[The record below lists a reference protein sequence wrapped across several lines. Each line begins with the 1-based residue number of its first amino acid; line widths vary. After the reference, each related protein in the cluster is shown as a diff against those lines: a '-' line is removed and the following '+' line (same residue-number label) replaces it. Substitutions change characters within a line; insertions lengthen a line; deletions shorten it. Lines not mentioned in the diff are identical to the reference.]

1 MNKVI
6 VLIDFD
12 NHFDNIQSKYSPE
25 MFEYSFKKLVNVCQE
40 EFSDFE
46 FIEFR
51 LYGGWYRK
59 DVLTKQASII
69 QQLLRNVNVFPKVLK
84 DKVIKG
90 SISIA
95 STLFEIPEIIWNHSY
110 KDTDGVNRIRINHES
125 VDLICN
131 ENRNLCPKF
140 ILHKFT
146 RKKDQLCN
154 VENCDNIQKNVFKGS
169 TQKMVDTMI
178 ACDIISISESDT
190 TVGMLIISEDQDHLP
205 SLALASLRKKKN
217 VQSIVL
223 CINNTFLN
231 ELYSNLLS
239 NFKLKIKII

>member
-12 NHFDNIQSKYSPE
+12 NHFDIEQSKYSSE
-25 MFEYSFKKLVNVCQE
+25 LFEYSFTQLVNICQE
-40 EFSDFE
+40 EFNNFE

-59 DVLTKQASII
+59 DILTKQASSI

-84 DKVIKG
+84 EKVIKG
-90 SISIA
+90 TIAIA
-95 STLFEIPEIIWNHSY
+95 STLFEIPDMIWNHSY

-125 VDLICN
+125 VDEICN

-154 VENCDNIQKNVFKGS
+154 VENCDKLQKNVFKGS
-169 TQKMVDTMI
+169 IQKMVDTMI
-178 ACDIISISESDT
+178 ACDIISISESDS

-205 SLALASLRKKKN
+205 SLAIASLRKKDK
-217 VQSIVL
+217 VQSIIL
-223 CINNTFLN
+223 GINNTHLMD
-231 ELYSNLLS
+231 LYSSMLL
-239 NFKLKIKII
+239 NFKIKIKLL